1 MTKIVAITNCP
12 AGIAHTY
19 MVAEAIEEKAKSLG
33 YEVHVETQGASGVE
47 NKLTDQ
53 QIKDADYVILAIGKG
68 LTDEDKKRFNKKKV
82 VELPVSEALKHI
94 DNLFNDLEKNSH
106 IMKSSKVDLGGKKE
120 KITIVS

>member
-1 MTKIVAITNCP
+1 MTKIVAVTNCP

-47 NKLTDQ
+47 NELTPQ
-53 QIKDADYVILAIGKG
+53 QIAEADYVILAIGKG
-68 LTDEDKKRFNKKKV
+68 LTDSDKARFDQKKV

-94 DNLFNDLEKNSH
+94 DTLFDDLEV
-106 IMKSSKVDLGGKKE
+106 ILM
-120 KITIVS
+120 